1 MKLTKHE
8 KDRITAEFAHVRRDA
23 TWVGIRPTTFKSRKY
38 DKKAR
43 RAESCKICS
52 EWC

>member
-8 KDRITAEFAHVRRDA
+8 KDRIAAEFAHVHRDD
-23 TWVGIRPTTFKSRKY
+23 TWVGIRPAVFKSRKY

-43 RAESCKICS
+43 RAESRKICL
-52 EWC
+52 EW